1 MCSTGSSR
9 AQGELGETG
18 NPCAKPA
25 WQVHFAE
32 VRRTDYWK
40 GRGQYMF
47 LIRYKWPAC
56 PFKITLVWSHN
67 VTIYLQPG
75 DTGLFT
81 CVATNTAGT
90 ARRDIRLSVNMRPAF
105 KELPGD
111 VTLNKGQSLTLSC
124 HAQGTPTPAISWTAN
139 NRPYTGMRVWIY
151 LLSFEVYFSNITRML
166 SYSPT
171 GASVDE
177 SGRSSVIIDNVTVSD
192 GGTYVCI
199 AENTVGSI
207 RALSFVR
214 VRGMHT
220 F

>member
-1 MCSTGSSR
+1 M
-9 AQGELGETG
+9 
-18 NPCAKPA
+18 
-25 WQVHFAE
+25 
-32 VRRTDYWK
+32 
-40 GRGQYMF
+40 
-47 LIRYKWPAC
+47 
-56 PFKITLVWSHN
+56 
-67 VTIYLQPG
+67 QPG

-124 HAQGTPTPAISWTAN
+124 HAQGTPTPTITWTAN
-139 NRPYTGMRVWIY
+139 NRPYTGMRGSESEFIFFP
-151 LLSFEVYFSNITRML
+151 FEVFFLFPNITGML
-166 SYSPT
+166 SYLPT

-214 VRGMHT
+214 VRGMLN
-220 F
+220 FLNPIQNP